1 MQSYQWIF
9 ELKKETSSFLG
20 HMKGK
25 KRPGFFKYSYSG
37 DYFTERIHWGLGQ
50 SAFFLKI
57 VYTLNLQEQF
67 KKEIK
72 EAQTYIETF
81 RHGSGLYF
89 DSLVCV
95 LSFPKNVFNG
105 LRYRDWNH
113 AVGMYTKLGETRQ
126 AVSSLLLFDQNIIS
140 KYPTS
145 LPRDEKDIERY
156 LSKLH
161 WTRPWHAGAHYSILV
176 FFLHTSELKNKEIL
190 IDTAQNWLKNVAQ
203 KDGFWY
209 AEGASL
215 QERINGAMKVIT
227 GMNVLGKVTL
237 HNPEGLIDICLESQH
252 NEQACDNFNILYVLK
267 YANLAT
273 ERGYRHKEILS
284 FVENRL
290 GLYKKYYYKDKG
302 GFSFFENK
310 ANTRYYGAR
319 LSRGYEEPDMHGT
332 VLFLWG
338 ISIIAQIL
346 DIEKELNIREFRA

>member
-1 MQSYQWIF
+1 MEWIF
-9 ELKKETSSFLG
+9 ELKKETASFLA
-20 HMKGK
+20 HMEGK

-37 DYFTERIHWGLGQ
+37 DYFGERVHWGLGQ

-57 VYTLNLQEQF
+57 VYTLNIQDQF
-67 KKEIK
+67 EKEIEEVEK
-72 EAQTYIETF
+72 YIKTF
-81 RHGSGLYF
+81 EHDSGLYF
-89 DSLVCV
+89 DPLVRL
-95 LSFPKNVFNG
+95 LSSPRSVFNG

-126 AVSSLLLFDQNIIS
+126 AISSLRLFDQNIVS
-140 KYPTS
+140 KYPKS
-145 LPRDEKDIERY
+145 LPRDEKGIERY
-156 LSKLH
+156 LSQLQ

-176 FFLHTSELKNKEIL
+176 FFLYTSKLHNKEIL
-190 IDTAQNWLKNVAQ
+190 IETAQEWLKNVAQ

-209 AEGASL
+209 TEGASL

-237 HNPEGLIDICLESQH
+237 HNPGGLIDVCLESQH
-252 NEQACDNFNILYVLK
+252 DTQACDNFNILYVLK

-273 ERGYRHKEILS
+273 NGQYRHEEIVS
-284 FVENRL
+284 FVEDRL
-290 GLYKKYYYKDKG
+290 ELYKKYYYKDKG

-319 LSRGYEEPDMHGT
+319 LSRGYDEPDMHGT

-338 ISIIAQIL
+338 VSIIAQIL
-346 DIEKELNIREFRA
+346 GIEKELNIREFRT